1 MVEEKNDDRE
11 MESSIKWWVKEKQNP
26 THMHWKQWK
35 DKPDT
40 KIRQLSAVYRA
51 DSRIQKEMCPC
62 DTLYDQA
69 SALKAD

>member
-1 MVEEKNDDRE
+1 MVGERT
-11 MESSIKWWVKEKQNP
+11 P
-26 THMHWKQWK
+26 PPTHTHMHEKQRK

-40 KIRQLSAVYRA
+40 KLRELSAVYGA
-51 DSRIQKEMCPC
+51 DSQIQKKICPH

>member
-1 MVEEKNDDRE
+1 
-11 MESSIKWWVKEKQNP
+11 
-26 THMHWKQWK
+26 MHEKQWK

-40 KIRQLSAVYRA
+40 KIRELSAVYRA
-51 DSRIQKEMCPC
+51 DSRIQKEICPH

>member
-1 MVEEKNDDRE
+1 MVEEKNDDGDT
-11 MESSIKWWVKEKQNP
+11 ESNNKWSVKEKK
-26 THMHWKQWK
+26 TTYWKQWK

-40 KIRQLSAVYRA
+40 KIRELSAIYRA
-51 DSRIQKEMCPC
+51 DSRIQKDISPH